1 MRGSLSSGFSRV
13 SAIGASMRDDCCEY
27 GMVCVCVCVWQST
40 QLSFLCLRT
49 GLNFIS
55 FVSGLP
61 GTKGE
66 KGDIGVGIAGENG
79 LPGPPGRRTQSLRP

>member
-1 MRGSLSSGFSRV
+1 MCVSR
-13 SAIGASMRDDCCEY
+13 
-27 GMVCVCVCVWQST
+27 ST
-40 QLSFLCLRT
+40 WLSFFCLEM

-55 FVSGLP
+55 FLSGLP

-79 LPGPPGRRTQSLRP
+79 LPGPPGRKIQSETMNPELQSPPPTTHTL

>member
-1 MRGSLSSGFSRV
+1 
-13 SAIGASMRDDCCEY
+13 
-27 GMVCVCVCVWQST
+27 VCVCVCVCISRST
-40 QLSFLCLRT
+40 WLSFFCLEME
-49 GLNFIS
+49 LNSII

-79 LPGPPGRRTQSLRP
+79 LPGPPGRIMQPETMNPELQSPQPTTHTL